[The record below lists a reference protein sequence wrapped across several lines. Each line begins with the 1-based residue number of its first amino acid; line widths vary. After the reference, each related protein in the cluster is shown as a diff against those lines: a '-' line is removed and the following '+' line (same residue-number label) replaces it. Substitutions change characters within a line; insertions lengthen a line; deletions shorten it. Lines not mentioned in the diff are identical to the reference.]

1 MRARRLASASAAVG
15 LLAGALALGAVGQA
29 HAGVGM
35 AVDLGAVTVS
45 KAVSRVH
52 LNPNGSQ
59 TIADART
66 VSLTVSQT
74 RSLHSRQPIV
84 VSWSGARPTAGLST
98 DPSSA
103 EANLQEYPFMLVEC
117 RGVDSPAAD
126 AAHRLTPET
135 CWTGSTRERV
145 LQDRNTGFGPW
156 RLDRYETAANRRQLV
171 GVPTP
176 LPGTCPAPDLAAR
189 WLHFTEV
196 RGTDDVDN
204 GDGCGTVP
212 PESAVVGNVNQPPNT
227 LYAAT
232 GLDGAGSTKFTVWT
246 QEDNASLGCGG
257 GVPCSLVAI
266 PIEGISCDVAAASL
280 PPADRPAPSDVA
292 GLTKDCE
299 ADGHYTAGAIRIGG
313 TPDRAVTGAM
323 WFSESNWRNRITV
336 PLDFAPLSNVCD
348 ITGGRSGVD
357 VYGSELAAQ
366 LTSQWRPAFCL
377 DKSRIPFKHV
387 QVGEPQA
394 ANLLRAGNIDA
405 ALLTDTPPDGFNRPT
420 VAAPVALTGFAV
432 SYAIDGPDKLPYHQ
446 LKLTPRLLAK
456 LLTESYPGIV
466 AVQNEYTALSH
477 NPLDLSED
485 PEFIALN
492 PQLSKPARDT
502 AAAATILNLSSD
514 SDVVRAVTSYIAADP
529 EARDWLNGVPDPWG
543 MVVNPN
549 YSTNPLR
556 KTGFSLPVDNW
567 PLRDS
572 FEPTKYYQS
581 GVNVCLQSDPV
592 PIMPLLA
599 SPTARL
605 ANISLAMQFANSS
618 AQIYCNQVADQGA
631 VGAKLVTS
639 GRQTPGQRFVLGIT
653 SLGDARRYALD
664 TAALQT
670 VVSPDAPLKIT
681 STQGRAFVSPDD
693 DGLRAAA
700 RALTRDA
707 SSGTWHLPYDKLVSD
722 SSTAAA
728 YPGAMVVSLAVPTT
742 GLDKATAAGLSQLL
756 TFAAGSG
763 QTPGIGLGELPPGYL
778 PMTDANGLG
787 AERAATVA
795 AAAAVAAQK
804 GDPVTAP
811 TATPTPSVPT
821 TGAAPLSPSG
831 TSSSLVPG
839 GATAGTGSARPFIG
853 PVVPTA
859 AASGAVPGPQLA
871 QSGLQTTA
879 RTVGLTSA
887 VRSALAAGLF
897 PTMLILG
904 LIGLSTSAVI
914 RRIGRQQTAP

>member
-1 MRARRLASASAAVG
+1 MRRGRVAAATAALG
-15 LLAGALALGAVGQA
+15 LLLGALAVGGAGEARAVTGTP
-29 HAGVGM
+29 
-35 AVDLGAVTVS
+35 VDLGTVS
-45 KAVSRVH
+45 VSKQVARTH
-52 LNPNGSQ
+52 LNPDGTQ
-59 TIADART
+59 TVADSRT

-74 RSLHSRQPIV
+74 TSLHSRQPVV

-103 EANLQEYPFMLVEC
+103 EANLQEYPFVLVEC
-117 RGVDSPAAD
+117 RGVDSPTAD
-126 AAHRLTPET
+126 PAQRLTPET

-156 RLDRYETAANRRQLV
+156 RLDRYETPANRRQLV

-189 WLHFTEV
+189 WLHFREV

-232 GLDGAGSTKFTVWT
+232 GLDGTGSTKFTVWT
-246 QEDNASLGCGG
+246 SEDNASLGCGG
-257 GVPCSLVAI
+257 GVPCALVAI
-266 PIEGISCDVAAASL
+266 PIEGISCDVSAKSL

-292 GLTKDCE
+292 ALTKDCE
-299 ADGHYTAGAIRIGG
+299 ATGHYTAGAIRIGG
-313 TPDRAVTGAM
+313 APDRAVTGAM

-348 ITGGRSGVD
+348 ITGGQPGVD

-394 ANLLRAGNIDA
+394 ANLLKAGNIDA
-405 ALLTDTPPDGFNRPT
+405 ALVSDTPSDGFGRPT
-420 VAAPVALTGFAV
+420 VTAPVALTGFAI

-466 AVQNEYTALSH
+466 AVKDEYTALSH

-485 PEFIALN
+485 PEFKALN
-492 PQLSKPARDT
+492 PQLTQAARDT
-502 AAAATILNLSSD
+502 ASAATILNLSSD
-514 SDVVRAVTSYIAADP
+514 SDVVSALTRYIAADP
-529 EARDWLNGVPDPWG
+529 EARSWLNGVPDPWG

-549 YSTNPLR
+549 YSTNPLL

-572 FEPTKYYQS
+572 FEPLKYYAS

-592 PIMPLLA
+592 PIMPLLS

-605 ANISLAMQFANSS
+605 ATISLAMQFANSS
-618 AQIYCNQVADQGA
+618 AQIYCSQVADQGS
-631 VGAKLVTS
+631 VGAKLVTA
-639 GRQTPGQRFVLGIT
+639 GRQTPGQRFVLGVT

-670 VVSPDAPLKIT
+670 SVSPDAPYKLA
-681 STQGRAFVSPDD
+681 SAEGRSFSSPDD

-700 RALTRDA
+700 KALALDP
-707 SSGTWHLPYDKLVSD
+707 SSGTWRLPYDKVVSD
-722 SSTAAA
+722 PTDAAA
-728 YPGAMVVSLAVPTT
+728 YPGAMVVSLAVPTS
-742 GLDKATAAGLSQLL
+742 GLDRTTANGLSQLL
-756 TFAAGSG
+756 AFAAGAG
-763 QTPGIGLGELPPGYL
+763 QTPGIGLGQLPPGYL
-778 PMTDANGLG
+778 PMTAANGLG
-787 AERAATVA
+787 AERAATLA
-795 AAAAVAAQK
+795 AAAAVEAQK
-804 GDPVTAP
+804 GSAVPATSTPAPRPTPAPVAPGAATLPLP
-811 TATPTPSVPT
+811 TAVGGGPV
-821 TGAAPLSPSG
+821 ASG
-831 TSSSLVPG
+831 S
-839 GATAGTGSARPFIG
+839 RPFIG

-859 AASGAVPGPQLA
+859 TAPRGAPAPQVAAPVLAAPA
-871 QSGLQTTA
+871 QSL
-879 RTVGLTSA
+879 GLTSQ

-897 PTMLILG
+897 PMMLLLG
-904 LIGLSTSAVI
+904 LIGLSTAALI
-914 RRIGRQQTAP
+914 QRIGRQQPLP